1 MIRQFAMPGV
11 VLALVVASCSGDA
24 FNSGGFTDAG
34 GGSSDASVAGC
45 SLFLVLPNSAVA
57 GDTVEVEVSVA
68 SDILGA
74 RDFSWSVARDGIPQT
89 YTELSS
95 PVERISFVADE
106 AGPYQIV
113 VQGNVGGFECID
125 DVGTLNVSSP
135 GAIGQDYRLRITPR
149 GDTPKLDYPI
159 VVQGGADAVLAP
171 ISVEAGLLATGTLQA
186 QDGSAVPA
194 YLRAT
199 RLGVQSP
206 IDYET
211 FANATGQFSIRLPV
225 GLFDVTVVPSD
236 PTLPTAIFPGLSNGQ
251 ISALLALPALNTYTG
266 HVFDSSGT
274 PLQGARV
281 SLVSEGAAT
290 TASISQVDGSFS
302 LSSFGTILTGVRV
315 APPSASG
322 LPTLASD
329 FSQGQA
335 LTAGS
340 DVVIRFADAVVSAS
354 LDLRFSTGTVAAG
367 ARAGWRA
374 SLAQAG
380 SVSVVGMSAGPTE
393 SLAGELSVQAIADS
407 NGHIDTLLVA
417 RNTDFVALAGNDQG
431 KGIGEGIVRSDIPWG
446 TQPAQNIQ
454 LKPAVNAP
462 ILISKSG
469 VAVGGVRV
477 SASPMTVLTQS
488 GATVVGDSTGSG
500 ELSLAL
506 VEGGAYRLEL
516 SSATSASVV
525 AEIPLVSTAAAVLNI
540 SLPPTLA
547 ISGRVV
553 VSGASSAGAQIS
565 LFCVDCQGAEKN
577 RALASA
583 VSDLS
588 GHFDLR
594 VQDPGVAQ

>member
-1 MIRQFAMPGV
+1 MIRQFT
-11 VLALVVASCSGDA
+11 VLALVLAGCSADA
-24 FNSGGFTDAG
+24 ANGGGPSDAG
-34 GGSSDASVAGC
+34 GGFSDAGLPGC
-45 SLFLVLPNSAVA
+45 SLFLLLPNSAVA

-74 RDFSWSVARDGIPQT
+74 RDFSWSVTRDGIPQT

-113 VQGNVGGFECID
+113 VQGSVGGFECID
-125 DVGTLNVSSP
+125 DVGTLNVNSP
-135 GAIGQDYRLRITPR
+135 GAIGQDYRLRITPP

-171 ISVEAGLLATGTLQA
+171 ISVEAGLLATGSLQA
-186 QDGSAVPA
+186 QNGSAVPA

-236 PTLPTAIFPGLSNGQ
+236 SSLPTAIFPGLSNGQ
-251 ISALLALPALNTYTG
+251 ISALLTLPALNTYTG
-266 HVFDSSGT
+266 HVFDSVGI

-290 TASISQVDGSFS
+290 TASISQADGSFS
-302 LSSFGTILTGVRV
+302 VGSFGTTLTGVRV

-322 LPTLASD
+322 LPTLVAD
-329 FSQGQA
+329 LSQGQA

-374 SLAQAG
+374 SLPQAG
-380 SVSVVGMSAGPTE
+380 SVSVVGMSAGAVV
-393 SLAGELSVQAIADS
+393 SLAGELSVQAIADG
-407 NGHIDTLLVA
+407 NGHIETLLVA
-417 RNTDFVALAGNDQG
+417 RNSDFVALAGNDQG
-431 KGIGEGIVRSDIPWG
+431 EGSGEGIVRSDIPWG
-446 TQPAQNIQ
+446 TQPTQNIQ
-454 LKPAVNAP
+454 LKSAVDAP
-462 ILISKSG
+462 FLVSQAG
-469 VAVGGVRV
+469 VAISGVRV
-477 SASPMTVLTQS
+477 SASPMAVLTQS
-488 GATVVGDSTGSG
+488 GATVTGDSTGSG
-500 ELSLAL
+500 ELSLSL

-525 AEIPLVSTAAAVLNI
+525 AEIPLVSTAAAVLNL

-553 VSGASSAGAQIS
+553 VTGASSAGVQIS
-565 LFCVDCQGAEKN
+565 LFCVDCQGEAKS
-577 RALASA
+577 RPLAAA
-583 VSDLS
+583 VSDQS

-594 VQDPGVAQ
+594 VEDPGVAK